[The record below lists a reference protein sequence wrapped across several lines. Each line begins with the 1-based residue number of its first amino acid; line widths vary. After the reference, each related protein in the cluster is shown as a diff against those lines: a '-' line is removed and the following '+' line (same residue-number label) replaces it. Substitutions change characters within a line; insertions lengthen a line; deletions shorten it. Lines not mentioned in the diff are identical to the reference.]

1 MADEL
6 VARGD
11 AQDTVTTGHCCQGTT
26 TTDECSTDVFVEGY
40 GVVRIGD
47 LDTSHLLCTDPC
59 GPSHQVALSSSSP
72 SVYVNGLKI
81 GCKTDGYGGETISSV
96 AQSTVYAIT

>member
-11 AQDTVTTGHCCQGTT
+11 GQDTVTTGHCCQGTT
-26 TTDECSTDVFVEGY
+26 TTDECSGDVFVEGY

-47 LDTSHLLCTDPC
+47 KDTSHLLCTDPC

-72 SVYVNGLKI
+72 SVYVNGEKI
-81 GCKTDGYGGETISSV
+81 GCKTDGYGGEIISSV
-96 AQSTVYAIT
+96 SQSTVYAIT